1 MYSKQKNFAFIDAQN
16 LTMGVRTLGWE
27 LDWLRFSVY
36 LREKYSC
43 DKIFV
48 FIGFLKRNEKFYAFL
63 RSCNFILIFKP
74 VIAGPGHAAKGNCDS
89 DMVLYILTRIRNYE
103 GAVVV
108 TSDGDFYSTVRLL
121 IRRSKLREVISPNV
135 RECSGLLKVE
145 AKGRI
150 VFLNGLSNLLAR
162 PK

>member
-16 LTMGVRTLGWE
+16 LTMGVRILGWE

-43 DKIFV
+43 KRIFV
-48 FIGFLKRNEKFYAFL
+48 FIGYIKRNKKFYSFL
-63 RSCNFILIFKP
+63 RSCGYILIFKP
-74 VIAGPGHAAKGNCDS
+74 VVIGRNYIVKGNCDS

-103 GAVVV
+103 GAVVI

-121 IRRSKLREVISPNV
+121 IRRGKLKTVISPNIN
-135 RECSGLLKVE
+135 ECSSILKAE
-145 AKGRI
+145 SKQKI
-150 VFLNGLSNLLAR
+150 VYLNELRKILSR